1 MKRSAVA
8 LTFQQYYDDKKNGV
22 KRTPLY
28 TLQECC
34 EAADIEPRVFGRWAA
49 QYPGAPQPVLT
60 TPNSAYRCAI
70 RHYRK
75 HEFVKWVNNI
85 RNQKEKTM
93 PDIKTALENALKKT
107 TADWA
112 ADDEPHQAVQPQ
124 QEKPVSTPTTQPQ
137 DTHADKRIKSN
148 VSRATFFFV
157 RDNPGQTSKQIVD
170 ALTDAGHNINSVLS
184 LLNQMTR
191 SRIIMMDEYGRY
203 SAVAKE
209 YVPPQKGVQ
218 KKRKPKAK
226 APVKATPAPAPEPEK
241 PKHKQI
247 VLVNRET
254 GKVLNPQINPPAP
267 AVTGTPEWNVDSVI
281 GNLNVR
287 QAMMVYEEL
296 RKIFGA

>member
-1 MKRSAVA
+1 MKRNAVA
-8 LTFQQYYDDKKNGV
+8 LTFQQYHDDKKNGV
-22 KRTPLY
+22 KRTPLH

-60 TPNSAYRCAI
+60 TPNSAYRRAV

-75 HEFVKWVNNI
+75 HEFVKWVNHI

-107 TADWA
+107 AADWA
-112 ADDEPHQAVQPQ
+112 ADDEPHQAIQPQ
-124 QEKPVSTPTTQPQ
+124 QEKPVTTPTTQPQ
-137 DTHADKRIKSN
+137 DTKADKRIKSN

-157 RDNPGQTSKQIVD
+157 RDNPGQTYRQIVD
-170 ALTDAGHNINSVLS
+170 TLADQGHNMNSVMS
-184 LLNQMTR
+184 LLGQMVR
-191 SRIIMMDEYGRY
+191 SRILMVDESDRY
-203 SAVAKE
+203 TAVTKE
-209 YVPPQKGVQ
+209 YVPPQKGLH

-226 APVKATPAPAPEPEK
+226 APVKAAPAPAPAPEQ

-247 VLVNRET
+247 VLVSRET
-254 GKVLNPQINPPAP
+254 GKVLNPHVNPTA
-267 AVTGTPEWNVDSVI
+267 PEWNVESVI

-296 RKIFGA
+296 RKIFGE